1 MRLPFAEWILPQS
14 LWRWWG
20 MRRWSSTHARH
31 QIFQLKN
38 LRATRCR
45 ATEGISGRH
54 NQDVGHSALS
64 LAWKLPREL
73 LQHISYPFPDS
84 FLSVCIPRTRS
95 LSAFKNPNIEAMT
108 ENSWRVEDFAE
119 QACHRAGCSAF
130 RNHGCLLFPNAT
142 RKRRGRERRKKGAA
156 TTSYANKKKKNQ
168 TKPCLTTKPSPP
180 ASCQLTGKVS
190 TDLLEPS
197 FKFKR
202 GRGETLPFLYL
213 SGELVPE
220 RFEQLEQ
227 EEDKHVL
234 IGHSVLHTLCKQC
247 LSEEIP
253 FTLFWGCFVWV
264 PNLGLLDEWTSCMVW
279 WKDYFINNQIN
290 KKWNIWVLYFNL
302 GLFKLSSQNVTLKV
316 PNP

>member
-1 MRLPFAEWILPQS
+1 
-14 LWRWWG
+14 
-20 MRRWSSTHARH
+20 
-31 QIFQLKN
+31 
-38 LRATRCR
+38 
-45 ATEGISGRH
+45 
-54 NQDVGHSALS
+54 
-64 LAWKLPREL
+64 
-73 LQHISYPFPDS
+73 
-84 FLSVCIPRTRS
+84 
-95 LSAFKNPNIEAMT
+95 MT

-264 PNLGLLDEWTSCMVW
+264 PNLGLLDE
-279 WKDYFINNQIN
+279 
-290 KKWNIWVLYFNL
+290 
-302 GLFKLSSQNVTLKV
+302 
-316 PNP
+316 